1 MTLRE
6 EFEHT
11 GNWFFRWRSYL
22 PLTVIIFYLLA
33 LSDYEYLE
41 NNKQTENLWRVICLV
56 VSFTG
61 LFIRIFTIGYL
72 PEGTSGRNT
81 KEQIAETLNTKGMYS
96 VVRNPLYLGNFFMV
110 FGVTL
115 FVHIWWLTIIYILIF
130 LLYYERIII
139 AEEAYLE
146 KKFGDVY
153 LDWVNRTPVFIP
165 KFGQYQKTIT
175 PFSLKK
181 ILRQEY
187 HSFFALIVVMF
198 ILETTCSLYVEGELN
213 FDLKWVVLL
222 GFGSIIWGVLRVLT
236 KYTKILL

>member
-33 LSDYEYLE
+33 LSDYEYLA

-110 FGVTL
+110 LGVTL

-146 KKFGDVY
+146 KKFEDMY

-165 KFGQYQKTIT
+165 KFGQYQKTNT

-198 ILETTCSLYVEGELN
+198 ILETTCNLYAEGKLN

>member
-110 FGVTL
+110 LGVTL

-146 KKFGDVY
+146 KKFEDMY

-165 KFGQYQKTIT
+165 KFSQYQKTNT

-198 ILETTCSLYVEGELN
+198 ILETTCSLYAEGELN

>member
-6 EFEHT
+6 ELEHT

-33 LSDYEYLE
+33 LRDYEYLG

-56 VSFTG
+56 ISFIG

-110 FGVTL
+110 LGVAL
-115 FVHIWWLTIIYILIF
+115 FVHIWWLTIIFILIF
-130 LLYYERIII
+130 LLIRLTI
-139 AEEAYLE
+139 
-146 KKFGDVY
+146 KKYFV
-153 LDWVNRTPVFIP
+153 L
-165 KFGQYQKTIT
+165 KFAT
-175 PFSLKK
+175 SRA
-181 ILRQEY
+181 IL
-187 HSFFALIVVMF
+187 
-198 ILETTCSLYVEGELN
+198 
-213 FDLKWVVLL
+213 
-222 GFGSIIWGVLRVLT
+222 
-236 KYTKILL
+236 